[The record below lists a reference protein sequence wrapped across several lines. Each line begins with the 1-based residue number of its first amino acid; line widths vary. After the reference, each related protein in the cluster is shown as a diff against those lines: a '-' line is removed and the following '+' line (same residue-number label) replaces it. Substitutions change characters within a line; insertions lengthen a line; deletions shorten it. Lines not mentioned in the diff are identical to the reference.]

1 MDPPTYKGVWQGD
14 TLAWLLFNITQEYA
28 IRKSGTKTRGTIFY
42 KLVQPVAYADDIVIT
57 GRSLASK
64 KETYQLI
71 EEASKEVD

>member
-1 MDPPTYKGVWQGD
+1 
-14 TLAWLLFNITQEYA
+14 
-28 IRKSGTKTRGTIFY
+28 
-42 KLVQPVAYADDIVIT
+42 VAYADDIVIT